1 MYIAKGAHRPFEIY
15 EAEQDQHDAGR
26 LTLMADLHRAVDG
39 DELVLHYQP
48 KADLPEG
55 RVRSVEALVRWQ
67 HPERGLLYPD
77 EFIPLAQHTGLI
89 RPLTLKVLQLALTQC
104 RSWRDEGLELS
115 VAVNL
120 AMRNLLDAQLPDE
133 VVRMLA
139 SLKLPADVLELEIT
153 ESTIM
158 ADPMRALAVLERL
171 SQLGVR
177 LAIDDFG
184 TGYSSLGYL
193 KRLPVD
199 EIKIDKSFVLNMS
212 GDENDAAIV
221 RSTIDLGRNLGLEVV
236 AEGVESAEVWDR
248 LADLGCNVAQ
258 GYFLSRPKPADELAA
273 WMADSK
279 AAAMIAARRGAAA

>member
-1 MYIAKGAHRPFEIY
+1 
-15 EAEQDQHDAGR
+15 
-26 LTLMADLHRAVDG
+26 MADLHRALDG

-48 KADLPEG
+48 KADLPAG
-55 RVRSVEALVRWQ
+55 RVRSVEALVRWE
-67 HPERGLLYPD
+67 HPERGLLFPD

-89 RPLTLKVLQLALTQC
+89 RPLTMRVLQLALTQC
-104 RSWRDEGLELS
+104 RAWRDEGLELS

-133 VVRMLA
+133 VMRLLA
-139 SLKLPADVLELEIT
+139 SLKLPAEALELEIT

-158 ADPMRALAVLERL
+158 ADPGRAAAVLDRL
-171 SQLGVR
+171 SALGVR

-236 AEGVESAEVWDR
+236 AEGVETEEVWDR
-248 LADLGCNVAQ
+248 LSDLGCDVAQ
-258 GYFLSRPKPADELAA
+258 GYYLSRPKSPQELTDWMREHDSADAESGRR
-273 WMADSK
+273 DS
-279 AAAMIAARRGAAA
+279 AVA